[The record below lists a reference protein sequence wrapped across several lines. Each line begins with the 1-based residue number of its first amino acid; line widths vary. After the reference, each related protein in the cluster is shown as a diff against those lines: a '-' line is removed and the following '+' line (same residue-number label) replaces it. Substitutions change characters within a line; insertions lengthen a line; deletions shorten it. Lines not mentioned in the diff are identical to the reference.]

1 MKDNRIIRVLRALLD
16 HAIGKTETY
25 WNGLNARQRKRIV
38 YGLLALF
45 FVIDVCYIV
54 KGVCGGGSCA
64 DFGNIE
70 PLNR

>member
-1 MKDNRIIRVLRALLD
+1 MKDNRIIRVLRALRD

-45 FVIDVCYIV
+45 FRDRRMLHRQRRMRRRELCRFR
-54 KGVCGGGSCA
+54 KHRT
-64 DFGNIE
+64 
-70 PLNR
+70 LNR